1 MSRNPKSDGDPGV
14 SRRGLLEKAAL
25 AVGAATSVVAARTA
39 LARSSDVVMDSAGRV
54 LVHGSALPTQKPEG
68 SFETALGT
76 NDKCVNGGPCT
87 GSDNKGCTNQAR
99 CVAPRA
105 LQTKSVAPKTNT
117 PVGGSS
123 LTTPKVNAPVGS
135 SRK

>member
-1 MSRNPKSDGDPGV
+1 MSKNPKSDGDSGV

-54 LVHGSALPTQKPEG
+54 LVHGSALPTQRPEG
-68 SFETALGT
+68 SFDEAAKLLGT
-76 NDKCVNGGPCT
+76 NDQCTNESRCT
-87 GSDNKGCTNQAR
+87 GSDNKGCGNVSK

-105 LQTKSVAPKTNT
+105 MQPTGAAPKTNA
-117 PVGGSS
+117 P
-123 LTTPKVNAPVGS
+123 LTAPKVNAPVGG